1 MDYKESVDY
10 LYTLL
15 KFGMKFGLSS
25 VENLLKNL
33 GQPHLKVPV
42 FHVAGTNGK
51 GSVGATV
58 NAVLTQAGYKVG
70 FFTSPHLVFFRER
83 IMIGPNMIGRED
95 VVRLVEKV
103 SKAMVPEQPPT
114 FFEFV
119 TAMAFDHFAEQKV
132 DLAVMEVG
140 MGGRLDATN
149 VSRSLVG
156 AVTNISLDH
165 GEHLGNTLT
174 RIAGEKAGIIKPG
187 LPMVIGERRTYVRN
201 VFEQVSDKLGA
212 RVYGLGRDFKAR
224 TLASGEFN
232 YYGLHRDL
240 KKLKLALLGPH
251 QVRNAAVA
259 LASLELLAEKGFDF
273 SEANIR
279 EGLANVSWPGR
290 AEIFPGPPD
299 IMLDGAHNPG
309 AASVLAELLT
319 RLDYQRLYL
328 VLGIMAD
335 KDIPRI
341 MAPLLPKAEAVFLT
355 RPDYERASTLENLS
369 EKARGFEDKVS
380 LHAEVRQAIEAAKS
394 EAGPQDLVLVTGS
407 LFTVGEARAYLTG
420 DEDI

>member
-1 MDYKESVDY
+1 MDYTESLDY

-15 KFGMKFGLSS
+15 KSGMKLGLSS
-25 VENLLKNL
+25 VEDLLMNL
-33 GQPHLKVPV
+33 GQPHMRVPV

-51 GSVGATV
+51 GSVGVTV
-58 NAVLTQAGYKVG
+58 NSVLTQAGYKVG
-70 FFTSPHLVFFRER
+70 FFPTPYMVFFREQ
-83 IMIGPNMIGRED
+83 IMIGSDMVGRED
-95 VVRLVEKV
+95 VVRLVEQV
-103 SKAMVPEQPPT
+103 RQAMLPEQPPT
-114 FFEFV
+114 FFEF
-119 TAMAFDHFAEQKV
+119 TMAMAFAHFAEQKV

-149 VSRSLVG
+149 VSQSLVG
-156 AVTNISLDH
+156 AITNISIDH
-165 GEHLGNTLT
+165 REHLGNTLT
-174 RIAGEKAGIIKPG
+174 KIAGEKAGIIKPG
-187 LPMVIGERRTYVRN
+187 LPMVTGEKRPYIRD
-201 VFEQVSDKLGA
+201 VFDQVAKKHHT
-212 RVYGLGRDFKAR
+212 RVFGLGRDFKIR

-240 KKLKLALLGPH
+240 KELKLKLLGSH

-273 SEANIR
+273 TEPDIR
-279 EGLANVSWPGR
+279 EGLAGVFWPGR
-290 AEIFPGPPD
+290 AEIFPGQPD

-309 AASVLAELLT
+309 AASVLADLLT

-328 VLGIMAD
+328 VLGILAD

-355 RPDYERASTLENLS
+355 RPDYERASTVKNLS
-369 EKARGFEDKVS
+369 EAAQGFAERVS
-380 LHAEVRQAIEAAKS
+380 MHEEVWRAIEAAKS
-394 EAGPQDLVLVTGS
+394 EASQEDLVLVTGS
-407 LFTVGEARAYLTG
+407 LSTVGEARAYLTG